1 MWSLFLHLSGDLGGP
16 PFICGCP
23 VNNPACSQLL
33 TCLAQQSDA
42 LLTYLAALMLPALF
56 PRTCLAIS
64 LMVDYFG
71 FEPWGTW
78 PPAWRGAVGA
88 SVPPGPGSSL
98 HQASCSGQPQTAS
111 QHPCCQISPS
121 RPLCQDSVSSL
132 SLPAVTLPIPA
143 HCIAAG
149 ERACVP

>member
-1 MWSLFLHLSGDLGGP
+1 MRGLFLHHPGDLGGS
-16 PFICGCP
+16 PFICSCP

-33 TCLAQQSDA
+33 TCLAQQFDA

-78 PPAWRGAVGA
+78 PPAWYGAQGA
-88 SVPPGPGSSL
+88 SVPPDLGTSI
-98 HQASCSGQPQTAS
+98 HQASCSGRPQTTS
-111 QHPCCQISPS
+111 QHPCCQIAPAFPSAETPSP
-121 RPLCQDSVSSL
+121 PLPTGTPPV
-132 SLPAVTLPIPA
+132 PA
-143 HCIAAG
+143 HCIATG